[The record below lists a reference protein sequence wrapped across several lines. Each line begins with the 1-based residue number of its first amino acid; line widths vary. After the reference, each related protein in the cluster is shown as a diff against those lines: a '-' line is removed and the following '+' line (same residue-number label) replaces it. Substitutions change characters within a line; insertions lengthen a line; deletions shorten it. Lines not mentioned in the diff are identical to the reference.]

1 MSRSIRLTVALLLLA
16 LAAVGVSACGS
27 GDSSSGG
34 DPAALLKDT
43 FGADHPIRSGQVDAT
58 LDVDLKG
65 LAQLSTPLS
74 LHLSGPFQSHGGT
87 KLPDFALQLDLQSGT
102 QPISF
107 GAVFAQGGAY
117 LSIEG
122 KAFNLGGDLYTTFK
136 QAYEKAKAQSG
147 KGSPGVSSLSALG
160 ISPLHWLKDPTNQGT
175 EDIAGTQTDHLAAQ
189 VDVPKLLDDVSTLLG
204 KAKNVTAAGG
214 AATGTQVP
222 TQLTADQRDAIA
234 RSVKSAKFDLW
245 TGQKDHTLRKVA
257 LDVEVNVPED
267 LQARAGGLKTG
278 HVIFQLT
285 IAQLNQDQKVT
296 KPADAQ
302 PLSQLRSALQ
312 QLGLVGAPSGGSASS
327 TVPDTTATTPAA
339 PDTTPAPA
347 SGPQADYAQC
357 IADAGDDLAKV
368 QDCAKL
374 LK

>member
-16 LAAVGVSACGS
+16 LAAVGVSACGG

-74 LHLSGPFQSHGGT
+74 LHLAGPFQSHGGT

-102 QPISF
+102 QPVSF
-107 GAVFAQGGAY
+107 GAVFAQGSAY

-122 KAFNLGGDLYTTFK
+122 KAFNLGGDLYKTFK
-136 QAYEKAKAQSG
+136 QSYEKAKAQSG

-160 ISPLHWLKDPTNQGT
+160 ISPLHWLKDPTSQGT
-175 EDIAGTQTDHLAAQ
+175 EDIAGTQTDHVAAQ

-204 KAKNVTAAGG
+204 KAKSVTAAGG

-257 LDVEVNVPED
+257 LDVEVDVPED

-285 IAQLNQDQKVT
+285 IAQLNQDQKVS

-312 QLGLVGAPSGGSASS
+312 QLGLGAPSGGSASS
-327 TVPDTTATTPAA
+327 TVPDTTATTPA
-339 PDTTPAPA
+339 PA

-357 IADAGDDLAKV
+357 ITDAGDDLAKA
-368 QDCAKL
+368 QKCAAL